1 MSWSK
6 QDTEAFRQIVSKAK
20 ECGVLQDLF
29 EGQHMFPTDSPT
41 SQFSLVSSA
50 GESMTDA
57 AKRRPSVEID
67 DLQRPHVPKGSDSMC
82 TGYGNRKSKTSVEF
96 SSTHDCLDS
105 DDKIK
110 LPSGVSNFETWSKT
124 RIDFGKY
131 EGQKMSYLHLARS
144 QSPECIKYKNW
155 CIQRNRSAD
164 GLLKDLSNFLVEYQ
178 RIENQKYGSAK
189 SDGPF
194 IPGTDHLR
202 VLLD

>member
-6 QDTEAFRQIVSKAK
+6 QDTEAFRKIVSKAK
-20 ECGVLQDLF
+20 ECGVLHDLF
-29 EGQHMFPTDSPT
+29 EGHHVISNDSPT

-67 DLQRPHVPKGSDSMC
+67 DLQRPHVPKGSDSKC
-82 TGYGNRKSKTSVEF
+82 TGHGNRKSKTSVEL
-96 SSTHDCLDS
+96 SSSHDRADS
-105 DDKIK
+105 DVKIK
-110 LPSGVSNFETWSKT
+110 LPLGVSDLETWSKT

-131 EGQKMSYLHLARS
+131 EGHQMSYLHLARS

-164 GLLKDLSNFLVEYQ
+164 GLLKDLSDFLVEYQ
-178 RIENQKYGSAK
+178 RIENQKYGSSK

-194 IPGTDHLR
+194 IPGTDRLR